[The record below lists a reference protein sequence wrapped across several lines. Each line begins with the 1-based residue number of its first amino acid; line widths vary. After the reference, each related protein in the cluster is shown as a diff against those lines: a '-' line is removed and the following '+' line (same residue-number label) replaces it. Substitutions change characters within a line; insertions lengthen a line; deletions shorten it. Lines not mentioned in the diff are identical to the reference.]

1 MPSDVVITSDLP
13 SDLNV
18 VIRDKGTVL
27 VRYIYGT
34 EQVPVRVD
42 YKDYDKG
49 NASGRVSV
57 TLLDVQK
64 ESTGTVVVFH
74 SYCVFKARYV
84 GIFF

>member
-1 MPSDVVITSDLP
+1 M
-13 SDLNV
+13 
-18 VIRDKGTVL
+18 IRDKGTVL

-57 TLLDVQK
+57 TAFGCPK
-64 ESTGTVVVFH
+64 EKYRH
-74 SYCVFKARYV
+74 SCCLPLVLCL
-84 GIFF
+84 